1 MIALIRYCR
10 GYVRISVRGYAPERF
25 MNLCANRAIVL
36 WELNGHD
43 GFYTMCISLSDFFK
57 IRDIVHKTK
66 TRVAV
71 LEKRGLPFF
80 LQDVR
85 HRKMFLLGVFL
96 CSAFLIL
103 MSQFIW
109 AMEFDGNRMITEE
122 ELKRYLEDEGIRYG
136 TPRHF
141 FSAETL
147 EKGLREAF
155 EEITWASVSLQG
167 TKLVVKIQEDILPDT
182 AQKQELSKFENGA
195 DLVASC
201 SGTVV
206 SILTRSGI
214 PTVRPGDSVSRGD
227 LLISGR
233 IPVKND
239 DETVREYLSVVADG
253 DVILET
259 DYRVHLSCPYAY
271 QYKNY
276 TGREKNRKFLTIGSL
291 RILFPPIRKNFVRQ
305 DIVTQQNRLC
315 LFGQLDLPIFAG
327 SQTLREYL
335 PVDAR
340 YDTDSAKKILL
351 DKFQKIIA
359 ALEEKGVQ
367 IIQKD
372 VRIVEK
378 ADILTLEGSL
388 KIQLQGGVWQA
399 LSISDTV
406 KEQETAQN

>member
-1 MIALIRYCR
+1 MIALIRYCK

-155 EEITWASVSLQG
+155 EEISWASVSLQG

-253 DVILET
+253 D
-259 DYRVHLSCPYAY
+259 D
-271 QYKNY
+271 
-276 TGREKNRKFLTIGSL
+276 
-291 RILFPPIRKNFVRQ
+291 
-305 DIVTQQNRLC
+305 
-315 LFGQLDLPIFAG
+315 
-327 SQTLREYL
+327 
-335 PVDAR
+335 
-340 YDTDSAKKILL
+340 
-351 DKFQKIIA
+351 
-359 ALEEKGVQ
+359 
-367 IIQKD
+367 
-372 VRIVEK
+372 
-378 ADILTLEGSL
+378 
-388 KIQLQGGVWQA
+388 
-399 LSISDTV
+399 
-406 KEQETAQN
+406 

>member
-201 SGTVV
+201 SG
-206 SILTRSGI
+206 
-214 PTVRPGDSVSRGD
+214 
-227 LLISGR
+227 ISGR

-276 TGREKNRKFLTIGSL
+276 TGREKSRKFLAIGSL
-291 RILFPPIRKNFVRQ
+291 RVLFPPILKNFARQ

-399 LSISDTV
+399 LSISDTA

>member
-109 AMEFDGNRMITEE
+109 AMEFDGNQMITEE

-147 EKGLREAF
+147 EKGLRETF

-167 TKLVVKIQEDILPDT
+167 TKLVVKIQ
-182 AQKQELSKFENGA
+182 
-195 DLVASC
+195 
-201 SGTVV
+201 
-206 SILTRSGI
+206 
-214 PTVRPGDSVSRGD
+214 
-227 LLISGR
+227 
-233 IPVKND
+233 
-239 DETVREYLSVVADG
+239 
-253 DVILET
+253 
-259 DYRVHLSCPYAY
+259 
-271 QYKNY
+271 
-276 TGREKNRKFLTIGSL
+276 
-291 RILFPPIRKNFVRQ
+291 
-305 DIVTQQNRLC
+305 
-315 LFGQLDLPIFAG
+315 
-327 SQTLREYL
+327 
-335 PVDAR
+335 
-340 YDTDSAKKILL
+340 
-351 DKFQKIIA
+351 
-359 ALEEKGVQ
+359 
-367 IIQKD
+367 
-372 VRIVEK
+372 
-378 ADILTLEGSL
+378 
-388 KIQLQGGVWQA
+388 
-399 LSISDTV
+399 
-406 KEQETAQN
+406 

>member
-276 TGREKNRKFLTIGSL
+276 TGREKSRKFLAIGSL
-291 RILFPPIRKNFVRQ
+291 RVLFPPIRKNFARQ

-327 SQTLREYL
+327 SHRDRKSTRLN
-335 PVDAR
+335 
-340 YDTDSAKKILL
+340 S
-351 DKFQKIIA
+351 
-359 ALEEKGVQ
+359 
-367 IIQKD
+367 
-372 VRIVEK
+372 
-378 ADILTLEGSL
+378 SH
-388 KIQLQGGVWQA
+388 
-399 LSISDTV
+399 
-406 KEQETAQN
+406 